1 MMKTLD
7 LVLKHHWYDMIA
19 SGEKKEEYRE
29 IKRYYISR
37 LLMAAQL
44 CKGEVV
50 WKNLTPFLSRY
61 YDNNKSELKQ
71 YLGFSLI
78 FKNFSSV
85 TFHRGYTNTT
95 MTFKIEDM
103 KIGIGNP
110 NWGAPNEEVFI
121 IKLGERI

>member
-1 MMKTLD
+1 MKTLD

-71 YLGFSLI
+71 YLGFSFI

-121 IKLGERI
+121 IKLGKRI

>member
-7 LVLKHHWYDMIA
+7 LVLKHKYYDMINY
-19 SGEKKEEYRE
+19 GVKPEEYRDV
-29 IKRYYISR
+29 KRYYISR

-95 MTFKIEDM
+95 MTFKIEDL
-103 KIGIGNP
+103 KIGKGNP
-110 NWGAPNEEVFI
+110 EWGAPAEEVFI
-121 IKLGERI
+121 IKLGERL